1 MLTETLIH
9 HEQQTLNT
17 EFITQFTAYK
27 QYQEKGGILSMRSW
41 VDAKN
46 KGADFRTLRKEFP
59 PQGQDPFSRYIQLG
73 GNINPELF
81 YQINPEVF
89 GIYRGYNFKS
99 PRYPSY
105 VYPALLQKPLLTLEA
120 QGLLEEMEAH
130 DILPPTEISTLY
142 LQIATLDPSLPGV
155 GTPEKIYLELGDIPE
170 THKLLDAARMVSAL
184 TQNEHFFSYSQKF
197 TAAMEIRPT
206 VQPWNLTDP
215 LLQIETYLIQGNIDQ
230 AKALKDSLPKPP
242 SETN

>member
-1 MLTETLIH
+1 MLIETRIH
-9 HEQQTLNT
+9 HEPQTSIS
-17 EFITQFTAYK
+17 EFITPFTAYR

-46 KGADFRTLRKEFP
+46 KGANFRALRKEFP
-59 PQGQDPFSRYIQLG
+59 PQGQDPFSKYIQLG

-81 YQINPEVF
+81 YQVNPGAF
-89 GIYRGYNFKS
+89 QTYREYNFKN

-105 VYPALLQKPLLTLEA
+105 IYPTLLQGPTVSLEA
-120 QGLLEEMEAH
+120 DRLFQELAAH
-130 DILPPTEISTLY
+130 DILPPTEISKLY
-142 LQIATLDPSLPGV
+142 LQMATLKPSLPGV
-155 GTPEKIYLELGDIPE
+155 GTPEKIYLELGHIPE

-184 TQNEHFFSYSQKF
+184 TQNEGFFNYSEQF

-242 SETN
+242 GETN

>member
-59 PQGQDPFSRYIQLG
+59 PQGQDPFSQYIQRG

-81 YQINPEVF
+81 YQVNPVVF
-89 GIYRGYNFKS
+89 LMYREYNPKS
-99 PRYPSY
+99 PRYPSH

-130 DILPPTEISTLY
+130 DMLPPAEISSLY

-155 GTPEKIYLELGDIPE
+155 GTPEKIYLELGHIPE
-170 THKLLDAARMVSAL
+170 TDKLLDAARMVSAL
-184 TQNEHFFSYSQKF
+184 TQNEGFFSYSQKL
-197 TAAMEIRPT
+197 TAAMDIRPT
-206 VQPWNLTDP
+206 VQP
-215 LLQIETYLIQGNIDQ
+215 
-230 AKALKDSLPKPP
+230 
-242 SETN
+242 